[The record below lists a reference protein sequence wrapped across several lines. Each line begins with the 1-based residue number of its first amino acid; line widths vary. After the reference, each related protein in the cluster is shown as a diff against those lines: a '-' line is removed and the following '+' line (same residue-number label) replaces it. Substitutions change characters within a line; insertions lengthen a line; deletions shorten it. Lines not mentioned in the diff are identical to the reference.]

1 VSGRHQFAA
10 AQGLDRRQAD
20 VRRSD
25 VLRVTQFVVGQ
36 FRYRANAGSVARRSN
51 RLPCPSMTAK
61 EALDAA
67 DDAAPGER
75 LRGFETWCGP
85 RGTCH
90 YEPCEAD
97 AGRWTFC
104 PDCLT
109 VYDD

>member
-1 VSGRHQFAA
+1 
-10 AQGLDRRQAD
+10 
-20 VRRSD
+20 
-25 VLRVTQFVVGQ
+25 
-36 FRYRANAGSVARRSN
+36 
-51 RLPCPSMTAK
+51 MTAK